1 MIFYKKTSSDFP
13 KRLDCL
19 EKKPEQLYI
28 MGELP
33 SDDKPSIAIVGARN
47 ASSYGKNIAY
57 EYARILASQ
66 GIQIVSGLARGID
79 SAAHAG
85 ALEGGGKTFGILG
98 CGIDIC
104 YPASSR
110 KLYEKMKE
118 QGGIIT
124 EFHPGEAPL
133 AFHFP
138 MRNRLISGL
147 ADGILVVEA
156 KEKSGSLITVD
167 CGLEQGKTI
176 FAIPGR
182 VGDLLS
188 DGCNRLIYQG
198 AVPAWKP
205 EIIWE
210 EMEWKEEKRKFHEE
224 ETVKR
229 NLVLAREDDLVYSCL
244 DLTPKTAMQL
254 QDETG
259 ISYGK
264 LMTSLLHL
272 QESGMAREVW
282 KNHYIRQKKEKDY
295 GGSESGILQM

>member
-1 MIFYKKTSSDFP
+1 MISYKKIQQDFP
-13 KRLDCL
+13 KRLECL
-19 EKKPEQLYI
+19 EKKPEQLYVK
-28 MGELP
+28 GELP
-33 SDDKPSIAIVGARN
+33 SDDRPSIAIVGARN

-57 EYARILASQ
+57 EYARILAGQ

-98 CGIDIC
+98 CGIDLC
-104 YPASSR
+104 YPSSSR

-118 QGGIIT
+118 QGGLIT

-138 MRNRLISGL
+138 MRNRLISGF

-188 DGCNRLIYQG
+188 EGCNRLIYQG

-205 EIIWE
+205 EIICE
-210 EMEWKEEKRKFHEE
+210 EMGWKEERTRFQKEE
-224 ETVKR
+224 SAKK

-244 DLTPKTAMQL
+244 GLTPKTAMQL

-259 ISYGK
+259 LSYGK

-272 QESGMAREVW
+272 QGSGLAKEVW
-282 KNHYIRQKKEKDY
+282 KNNYIRQKNEKDY
-295 GGSESGILQM
+295 GGS